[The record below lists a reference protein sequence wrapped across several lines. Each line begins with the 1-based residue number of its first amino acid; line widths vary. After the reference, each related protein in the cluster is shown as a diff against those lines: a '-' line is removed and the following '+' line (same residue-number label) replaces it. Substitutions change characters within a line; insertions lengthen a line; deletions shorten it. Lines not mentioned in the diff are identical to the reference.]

1 MKQSNKGY
9 DSFKS
14 PFSWRYGSDEMRR
27 IFSEI
32 HYRALWRRIWVA
44 LAEAQAEYGLISPEE
59 LEDIKSKMGEENIDV
74 ERALEIER
82 EIKHDLMAE
91 LKSYSEQCPIGGGKL
106 HWGATSAD
114 IEDNADIIRIREAM
128 GIVIERLLDC
138 LEALSG
144 LISRYKDLPCLGW
157 THLQPAEPMTLG
169 YRFANYA
176 QDLILDLGLIE
187 YLMVEVLK
195 GKGIKGAVGSA
206 ASFAAILSGK
216 GKPSD
221 MERRAMERLGIEA
234 FPVSSQTYPRKVDF
248 LVLSALSSI
257 AQSAHKFGMDLRHFQ
272 SPTLGELQEPFHERQ
287 VGSSAM
293 PFKRNPIQSERMC
306 SLARYVSALPKIA
319 WDNAACTIFERTLDD
334 SANRRVILPE
344 AFLAI
349 DECLRLYSKILDGLA
364 VNERAIGENLRR
376 FGPWAGL
383 ERVLMRL
390 VERGMNRQDAH
401 ERLRVHSQRAW
412 RAVMEGLGNPL
423 PDLLKGDEEISKRL
437 SPEEVDELL
446 DVRSHVGDCR
456 DRCLNLLSQL
466 EGILRRYRR
475 GAG

>member
-1 MKQSNKGY
+1 MGY
-9 DSFKS
+9 ESFKS
-14 PFSWRYGSDEMRR
+14 PFTWRYGSDRMRR

-32 HYRALWRRIWVA
+32 YYRALWRRVWAA
-44 LAEAQAEYGLISPEE
+44 LAEAQAEYGLISREE
-59 LEDIKSKMGEENIDV
+59 LDDIKSKMGAENIDI

-91 LKSYSEQCPIGGGKL
+91 LRSYSEQCPIGGGKL

-114 IEDNADIIRIREAM
+114 IEDNADIIRMREAM
-128 GIVIERLLDC
+128 GIVVERLLDC

-144 LISRYKDLPCLGW
+144 LISRYMDLPCLGW

-176 QDLILDLGLIE
+176 QDLILDLGLID
-187 YLMVEVLK
+187 YLMAEVLK
-195 GKGIKGAVGSA
+195 GKGIKGAVGSS
-206 ASFAAILSGK
+206 ASFAAILSGR
-216 GKPSD
+216 GRPED
-221 MERRAMERLGIEA
+221 MERRAIERLGIRC

-248 LVLSALSSI
+248 LVLTALASI

-272 SPTLGELQEPFHERQ
+272 SPPIGELQEPFSERQ

-293 PFKRNPIQSERMC
+293 PFKRNPIKAERMC
-306 SLARYVSALPKIA
+306 SLARYVSALPKVA

-334 SANRRVILPE
+334 SANRRVIIPE

-349 DECLRLYSKILDGLA
+349 DECLGLYSEILNGLI
-364 VNERAIGENLRR
+364 VNEGGIERNLRR

-383 ERVLMRL
+383 ERVLMKL
-390 VERGMNRQDAH
+390 VERGMGRQEAH
-401 ERLRVHSQRAW
+401 ERLRIHSQRAW
-412 RAVMEGLGNPL
+412 EAVRDGLENPL
-423 PDLLKGDEEISKRL
+423 PDLLKGDEEISRRL
-437 SPEEVDELL
+437 RPEEIEELL
-446 DVRSHVGDCR
+446 DARAYVGDCR
-456 DRCLNLLSQL
+456 DRCLNFLSHL
-466 EGILRRYRR
+466 KGVLRAHNR

>member
-1 MKQSNKGY
+1 
-9 DSFKS
+9 
-14 PFSWRYGSDEMRR
+14 MRR

-44 LAEAQAEYGLISPEE
+44 LAEAQAEYGLISQEE
-59 LEDIKSKMGEENIDV
+59 LEDIKSKMGAENIDV

-91 LKSYSEQCPIGGGKL
+91 LRSYSELCPIGGGKL

-114 IEDNADIIRIREAM
+114 IEDNADIIRMREAM

-176 QDLILDLGLIE
+176 QDLMMDLGLIE
-187 YLMVEVLK
+187 YIMAEVLK
-195 GKGIKGAVGSA
+195 GKGIKGAVGSS
-206 ASFAAILSGK
+206 ASFATILSGK
-216 GKPSD
+216 GKPKD
-221 MERRAMERLGIEA
+221 MEGRAMDRLGIKS
-234 FPVSSQTYPRKVDF
+234 FPVSTQTYPRKVDF

-272 SPTLGELQEPFHERQ
+272 SPAIGELQEPFSERQ

-293 PFKRNPIQSERMC
+293 PFKRNPIKSERMC
-306 SLARYVSALPKIA
+306 SLARYVSALPKVA

-349 DECLRLYSKILDGLA
+349 DECLRLYSEILRGLV
-364 VNERAIGENLRR
+364 VNARAIEEDLRR

-383 ERVLMRL
+383 ERVLMKL
-390 VERGMNRQDAH
+390 VERGMDRQEAH
-401 ERLRVHSQRAW
+401 ERLRAHSQGAW
-412 RAVMEGLGNPL
+412 RAVMEGRGNPL
-423 PDLLKGDEEISKRL
+423 PDLLKGDAEISKRL
-437 SPEEVDELL
+437 SPEEIEELL
-446 DVRSHVGDCR
+446 DAKGYVGDCAE
-456 DRCLNLLSQL
+456 RCLDFLSHL
-466 EGILRRYRR
+466 EGVLRRYRR